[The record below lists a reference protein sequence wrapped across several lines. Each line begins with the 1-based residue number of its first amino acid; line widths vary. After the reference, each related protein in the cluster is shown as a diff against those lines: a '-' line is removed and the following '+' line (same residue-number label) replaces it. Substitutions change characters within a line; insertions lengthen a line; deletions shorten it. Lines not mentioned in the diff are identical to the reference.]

1 MNITFV
7 RQVNVI
13 KVKLVKQPGICY
25 HENVQLEKLFTKTAL
40 DENHRVNLNGAG
52 NRPQEEYLFFFRGG
66 EAAETG
72 ENAGGVR
79 DQVIWKDAFS
89 LRWQEA

>member
-52 NRPQEEYLFFFRGG
+52 NRPQEEYLFFFEEVKRRKR
-66 EAAETG
+66 EKTRE
-72 ENAGGVR
+72 ECEIR
-79 DQVIWKDAFS
+79 
-89 LRWQEA
+89 